1 MFPSEFHQE
10 LSGIRSNM
18 IYYIFIYY
26 HLLHFPIY
34 QITIYYHLLQLYY
47 IIYFNSQF
55 AIFITLYSIFY
66 KW

>member
-1 MFPSEFHQE
+1 
-10 LSGIRSNM
+10 M